1 MSKKTIF
8 KKLDEK
14 QAILKRFEGI
24 LFFKLEN
31 VWKSKKHLIPGIK
44 KDLKILNKT
53 LTTPE
58 LKKELHHILK
68 IRMNWEVKNRK
79 DFLKLVCDSP
89 QPKKTKSPKDKFKF
103 VTGGGGPVQGGS
115 PGLGKGKS

>member
-58 LKKELHHILK
+58 LK
-68 IRMNWEVKNRK
+68 R
-79 DFLKLVCDSP
+79 
-89 QPKKTKSPKDKFKF
+89 
-103 VTGGGGPVQGGS
+103 
-115 PGLGKGKS
+115 